1 MNVANQNKRRNKLRI
16 LVNEIMSGIEDE
28 FYWYS
33 DNEDFLNPERINKE
47 KLIEYLAF
55 NSKSMRIEND

>member
-1 MNVANQNKRRNKLRI
+1 
-16 LVNEIMSGIEDE
+16 MSGIEDE